1 MLTKNRFCDYTG
13 GDGDTAVSDA
23 RVAAER
29 MDRHR
34 LAKPGSPRAADL
46 VAWFGAVQAQ
56 DYAAAKWALALRMR
70 GEVTDAD
77 LDEAFNDGRI
87 LRTHVMRPTWHFVAA
102 DDIRWLLEV
111 TAPRVHQA
119 LAFGRRYFGLTDAH
133 QRRAARTIE
142 RALERDECLT
152 RSELAGDLGRA
163 GLPAA
168 GVPLA
173 FVTIYAEIEGVICS
187 GPRRGK
193 QFTYALLDR
202 RAPQARRVP
211 RDQALG
217 ELTRRYF
224 RSHGP
229 ATVRDFVWWSGL
241 TTIDA
246 KRGLEI
252 VRARRESIDGLTY
265 WTVGPR
271 RAIGAARDVVHLLP
285 VYDEYLVA
293 YRDLDAVPRGKAVWG
308 VLPQAIVSGGQVV
321 GAWKA
326 TRGSAAPKVDVRLAR
341 SLSRAEHRQLDRAIQ
356 RYTRFAAPAAA
367 RVRR

>member
-1 MLTKNRFCDYTG
+1 
-13 GDGDTAVSDA
+13 
-23 RVAAER
+23 
-29 MDRHR
+29 
-34 LAKPGSPRAADL
+34 
-46 VAWFGAVQAQ
+46 
-56 DYAAAKWALALRMR
+56 
-70 GEVTDAD
+70 
-77 LDEAFNDGRI
+77 
-87 LRTHVMRPTWHFVAA
+87 MRPTWHFVAA

-119 LAFGRRYFGLTDAH
+119 LAFGRRYFGLTDAL

-142 RALERDECLT
+142 RALERDACLT
-152 RSELAGDLGRA
+152 RAELGASLGRA

-173 FVTIYAEIEGVICS
+173 LITIYAEIEAVICS
-187 GPRRGK
+187 GPRRGR
-193 QFTYALLDR
+193 QFTYTLLDG
-202 RAPQARRVP
+202 RAPHARRYS
-211 RDQALG
+211 RDEALA
-217 ELTRRYF
+217 ELTQRYF

-241 TTIDA
+241 TTADA

-252 VRARRESIDGLTY
+252 VRARSEPINGLTY

-271 RAIGAARDVVHLLP
+271 RRLAAAADVVHLLP

-308 VLPQAIVSGGQVV
+308 VLPQAIVCGGQVV

-326 TRGSAAPKVDVRLAR
+326 ARGSAAPKVAVTLGRA
-341 SLSRAEHRQLDRAIQ
+341 LSRAERRQLDRAIA
-356 RYTRFAAPAAA
+356 RYTRFISG
-367 RVRR
+367 

>member
-1 MLTKNRFCDYTG
+1 MLTKIAFCDYTG
-13 GDGDTAVSDA
+13 RDGDTAVSNA
-23 RVAAER
+23 RVAGER
-29 MDRHR
+29 LERHR

-56 DYAAAKWALALRMR
+56 DYGAAKWALALRMR
-70 GEVTDAD
+70 GGVTDAD
-77 LDEAFNDGRI
+77 IEEAFNDGRI

-119 LAFGRRYFGLTDAH
+119 LAFGRRYFGLTDAQ

-142 RALERDECLT
+142 RALERDACLT
-152 RSELAGDLGRA
+152 RSELAGHLGRA

-173 FVTIYAEIEGVICS
+173 FVTIYAEIEGLICS

-193 QFTYALLDR
+193 HFTYTLLDR
-202 RAPQARRVP
+202 RAPHARRYS
-211 RDQALG
+211 RDQALA
-217 ELTRRYF
+217 ELTTRYF

-241 TTIDA
+241 TTTDA
-246 KRGLEI
+246 RRGLEI
-252 VRARRESIDGLTY
+252 VRAHSQPIDGLTY

-271 RAIGAARDVVHLLP
+271 RPIAATRDVVHLLP

-308 VLPQAIVSGGQVV
+308 VLPQAIVCGGQVI

-326 TRGSAAPKVDVRLAR
+326 TRGTAAPKVAVTLGR
-341 SLSRAEHRQLDRAIQ
+341 SLTRAEQRHLDRAIE
-356 RYTRFAAPAAA
+356 RYAQF
-367 RVRR
+367 VSE

>member
-1 MLTKNRFCDYTG
+1 M
-13 GDGDTAVSDA
+13 SDA

-56 DYAAAKWALALRMR
+56 DYGAAKWALALRMR
-70 GEVTDAD
+70 GDVADAD
-77 LDEAFNDGRI
+77 IEQTFNDGQI

-119 LAFGRRYFGLTDAH
+119 LAFGRRYFGLTDAQ

-142 RALERDECLT
+142 RALERHESLT
-152 RSELAGDLGRA
+152 RTELAGHLGRA

-173 FVTIYAEIEGVICS
+173 FITIYAEIEGIICS

-193 QFTYALLDR
+193 QFTYTLLDR
-202 RAPQARRVP
+202 RAPHGRGYS
-211 RDQALG
+211 RDAALA

-229 ATVRDFVWWSGL
+229 ATVRDFAWWSGL
-241 TTIDA
+241 TTTDA

-252 VRARRESIDGLTY
+252 VRARSEPIDGLTY

-271 RAIGAARDVVHLLP
+271 RPIAAVGDVVHLLP

-308 VLPQAIVSGGQVV
+308 VLPQAIVCGGQVV

-326 TRGSAAPKVDVRLAR
+326 TRGSAAPKVVVTLG
-341 SLSRAEHRQLDRAIQ
+341 RALTRTEGRQLDRAIE
-356 RYTRFAAPAAA
+356 RYTQFAAPAAA
-367 RVRR
+367 RVSG

>member
-1 MLTKNRFCDYTG
+1 
-13 GDGDTAVSDA
+13 VSDA

-29 MDRHR
+29 MARHR

-56 DYAAAKWALALRMR
+56 DYSAAKWALALRMR
-70 GEVTDAD
+70 GGVTDAD
-77 LDEAFNDGRI
+77 IEQAFNEGRI

-119 LAFGRRYFGLTDAH
+119 LAFGRRYFGLTDAQ

-142 RALERDECLT
+142 RALERDDCLT
-152 RSELAGDLGRA
+152 RSELATHLRRA
-163 GLPAA
+163 ALPAA

-173 FVTIYAEIEGVICS
+173 FITIYAEIEGIICS

-193 QFTYALLDR
+193 QFTYSLLDR
-202 RAPQARRVP
+202 RAPRAPRYS
-211 RDQALG
+211 RDQALA

-241 TTIDA
+241 TTTDA
-246 KRGLEI
+246 RRGLEI
-252 VRARRESIDGLTY
+252 VRARSQPIDGLTY
-265 WTVGPR
+265 WTVGAR
-271 RAIGAARDVVHLLP
+271 RPPAAARDVVHLLP

-308 VLPQAIVSGGQVV
+308 VLPQAIVCDGQVV

-326 TRGSAAPKVDVRLAR
+326 TRGAAAPKVAVTLGR
-341 SLSRAEHRQLDRAIQ
+341 SLTRAEQRQLDSAVE
-356 RYTRFAAPAAA
+356 RYTQFAAPG
-367 RVRR
+367 VSG